1 MNDRRGVLLEYSR
14 IRDGINRISLFTA
27 EDGLISGLYRS
38 ASKKNNT
45 KFLPLCSLHYSISMK
60 PNTDLRWFQNLTV
73 IHPLFNIHSD
83 VIKQCIILYL
93 QELLIRSTMPQNPN
107 AALYRFLHDS
117 IHLLD
122 DSHRPANFPLWA
134 TMEIIRHQ
142 GFLPNKNQIDDMVR
156 LRNTSQDHR
165 NVSREAADLIL
176 DFLPLDWSQVADYSI
191 PSAVRREATEM
202 LIQFLC
208 KHLEINSKFHSVEIL
223 HEVLHA

>member
-1 MNDRRGVLLEYSR
+1 MNDRSGVLLEFSR

-38 ASKKNNT
+38 ANKKTNS
-45 KFLPLCSLHYSISMK
+45 KFLPLCSLHYSISTK

-73 IHPLFNIHSD
+73 THPLFNIYSD
-83 VIKQCIILYL
+83 VLKQCIVLYL

-107 AALYRFLHDS
+107 AALYRFLHDI

-142 GFLPNKNQIDDMVR
+142 GFLPDKNQIDDMAR
-156 LRNTSQDHR
+156 LRKTSQDHQ
-165 NVSREAADLIL
+165 NVSQEAADLIL
-176 DFLPLDWSQVADYSI
+176 DFLPLEWSQVSDYSI

-202 LIQFLC
+202 LIEFLC
-208 KHLEINSKFHSVEIL
+208 KQLEITSKFHSVEIL
-223 HEVLHA
+223 HDVLHA